1 MTFVFLW
8 LASLSMI
15 IARCMYAAKLTRH
28 IDQWNRR
35 ERPEINTHTYH
46 LLIFDKG
53 GKTVSSLSSAGN
65 SEQLLMK
72 E

>member
-1 MTFVFLW
+1 
-8 LASLSMI
+8 
-15 IARCMYAAKLTRH
+15 MYAAKLTRH

-35 ERPEINTHTYH
+35 ESPEINPHTYH

-53 GKTVSSLSSAGN
+53 GKTVSSLSSAGK